1 MSSRAPGRAQSLRGV
16 ARNRAVLRVVAGYAL
31 FTVAEYTVW
40 AALLVV
46 AYARGGASEAG
57 FVALAQLVPAALLAP
72 AAASLADRRSPRALL
87 VGGYWVQTLG
97 TAVAATALATHAPMV
112 VAYGGAVVAST
123 AVATTR
129 PAQASL
135 LPGLAVT
142 PGELTAANVVVGWL
156 EALGILVAG
165 LALAAVLAT
174 TVPAAAFAGG
184 TALTALAAV
193 LVPRGRA
200 APPAPAGPRAAAPR
214 LLAEV
219 AGAGRR
225 VVAAPRTRL
234 LVALLAGRAVV
245 VGALDVLFV
254 VLAVD
259 VLQQSQAWVGTLNAV
274 YGLGAVLAGLVTP
287 LLVGR
292 RLGAPVAGAALL
304 LAGGL
309 GVLAAV
315 PTMTATLVLLVVV
328 GGAQAVLDVAART
341 LLQRTVP
348 ATETARTF
356 GLVEGLLMAGLAA
369 GALLAPAL
377 AGLGGSSLALAGVAV
392 VMLLAATAGGRVVF
406 RADSGVHL
414 PIVEIALL
422 RSLPIFGQLPPTTL
436 EGLADAL
443 TPRVVSPGTVVVRE
457 GEPGHSYYAIA
468 AGTLEATQGGG
479 KLRRLGRGEGFG
491 EIALLRDVPRTATV
505 TAVEASTVYE
515 LDREP
520 FLAAVTGHP
529 VTRGAADAI
538 VEDRLATRPGAGP
551 AAP

>member
-1 MSSRAPGRAQSLRGV
+1 M
-16 ARNRAVLRVVAGYAL
+16 
-31 FTVAEYTVW
+31 
-40 AALLVV
+40 
-46 AYARGGASEAG
+46 
-57 FVALAQLVPAALLAP
+57 
-72 AAASLADRRSPRALL
+72 
-87 VGGYWVQTLG
+87 
-97 TAVAATALATHAPMV
+97 
-112 VAYGGAVVAST
+112 
-123 AVATTR
+123 
-129 PAQASL
+129 

-184 TALTALAAV
+184 AALTALAAV

-200 APPAPAGPRAAAPR
+200 APPTPLGPRAAAPR
-214 LLAEV
+214 LFAGV

-234 LVALLAGRAVV
+234 LVALLSGRAVV

-254 VLAVD
+254 VLAVE

-292 RLGAPVAGAALL
+292 RLGTPVAAATLL
-304 LAGGL
+304 LAVGL

-356 GLVEGLLMAGLAA
+356 GLVEGLVMAGLAA

-377 AGLGGSSLALAGVAV
+377 AGLGGSALALAGVAV
-392 VMLLAATAGGRVVF
+392 VMLLSAAAGGRAIF

-422 RSLPIFGQLPPTTL
+422 RSLPIFRQLPPAAL

-443 TPRVVSPGTVVVRE
+443 TPLVVGPGGVVVRE

-468 AGTLEATQGGG
+468 AGTLEATQGGSR
-479 KLRRLGRGEGFG
+479 LRRMDRGEGFG

-505 TAVEASTVYE
+505 TAVDESTVYE

-520 FLAAVTGHP
+520 FLAAVSGHP
-529 VTRGAADAI
+529 PTLGAADAI
-538 VEDRLATRPGAGP
+538 VEVRLATRPASP
-551 AAP
+551 